1 MFVCRAEA
9 IVHLDR
15 SAQRDTRLKQ
25 VAVALQ
31 STLRSIDII
40 GRLGGEEFAILLPS
54 IDVQGAEL
62 VAERLLRTAAYL
74 TPTFEGQPIRVTISI
89 GCAEMSGAVA
99 DLDGLLREADAALY
113 AAKQGGRN
121 KVAVQPA
128 AAA

>member
-1 MFVCRAEA
+1 MLR
-9 IVHLDR
+9 
-15 SAQRDTRLKQ
+15 Q

-31 STLRSIDII
+31 TGLRSIDII

-62 VAERLLRTAAYL
+62 VAERLRRTAAFL

-89 GCAEMSGAVA
+89 GCAELTAAGT

-121 KVAVQPA
+121 KVVVQQA